1 MGLQRLSVS
10 WNSERSVRKIIVIGE
25 IDISTVPQLEE
36 QLCEARTD
44 DPFSVVVSL
53 AQCTYCDSTGLSVL
67 LRHARQTPNFVVV
80 SPEGS
85 DVRRLLRLA
94 GVEDALS
101 VVDDLDAAYKAARL
115 CRRVVGKVPSA
126 TGGVRA

>member
-1 MGLQRLSVS
+1 MQRLSVS
-10 WNSERSVRKIIVIGE
+10 WTSERSVRKIIVIGE
-25 IDISTVPQLEE
+25 IDISTVPHLEE

-53 AQCTYCDSTGLSVL
+53 ERCTYCDSSGLSTL

-94 GVEDALS
+94 GVEKALG
-101 VVDDLDAAYKAARL
+101 VVNDLDAALAATRMAAF
-115 CRRVVGKVPSA
+115 R
-126 TGGVRA
+126 